1 MGVYIKGM
9 DMPKDCD
16 SCDIVKDC
24 PLWYCTDVGA
34 RHPECP
40 ITEVKEP
47 HGDLIDRDNLKRTVK
62 DNEEYFRDG
71 ECCNYFYN
79 SADEPST
86 ELWCVDDWVDE
97 QPTIIERS
105 EDE

>member
-1 MGVYIKGM
+1 MGIYIKGINV
-9 DMPKDCD
+9 PKDCD

-24 PLWYCTDVGA
+24 PLWYCTDIGA

-47 HGDLIDRDNLKRTVK
+47 HGRLIDADVFIQRNAEIIDCKIDHPKYEDTLR
-62 DNEEYFRDG
+62 ELIDG
-71 ECCNYFYN
+71 
-79 SADEPST
+79 
-86 ELWCVDDWVDE
+86 

-105 EDE
+105 EDDKP